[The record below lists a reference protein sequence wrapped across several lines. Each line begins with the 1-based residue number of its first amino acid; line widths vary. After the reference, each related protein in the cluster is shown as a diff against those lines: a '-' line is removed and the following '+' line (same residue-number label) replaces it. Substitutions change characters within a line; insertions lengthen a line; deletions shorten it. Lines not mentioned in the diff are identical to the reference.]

1 MKSHSEIPWR
11 NVVDMRNMFA
21 HDYGNCDMAV
31 VWETVREDIPSLLE
45 YCKGILKR
53 NNKDIPK
60 PEPLKQ
66 SKAKGK
72 IPD

>member
-1 MKSHSEIPWR
+1 
-11 NVVDMRNMFA
+11 
-21 HDYGNCDMAV
+21 MAV